1 MQEVT
6 LIVFLLSLGLYLLNL
21 KLKDSS
27 LNIFVFVVSIA
38 SIAKIFIDDS
48 LGDTD
53 MTILFIL
60 QMFVF
65 LMSFGGMISRRSA

>member
-21 KLKDSS
+21 KMKDGS